1 MSDYSTIY
9 QASPDGAIKAKM
21 ADHIQEILNKP
32 SISNEDYEL
41 LKQKLAEVSA
51 ETSNGMDWFWP
62 IIMMV
67 FSTKFG
73 GGKK

>member
-21 ADHIQEILNKP
+21 EEHIQEILNKP
-32 SISNEDYEL
+32 SISNDDYEL
-41 LKQKLAEVSA
+41 LKQKRAEVSA
-51 ETSNGMDWFWP
+51 GASNGMDWFWP

-67 FSTKFG
+67 LSTGFG
-73 GGKK
+73 GVKK